1 MSESLARMPVTIT
14 PSDLPTPRHRD
25 APYTIS
31 MVCTGNICRSAMAEI
46 VLIDRLTAA
55 GVPTSGAPASS

>member
-14 PSDLPTPRHRD
+14 PSDLPTPRHGD

-31 MVCTGNICRSAMAEI
+31 MVCTGNICRSAMAERQMLPVQTMEI
-46 VLIDRLTAA
+46 V
-55 GVPTSGAPASS
+55 